1 MSGALNRSREERKG
15 VAKTVMPEIRI
26 DEQLFRLLQNP
37 GQYAALAV
45 LIERPAS
52 KSDVAKEL
60 GIRLNKADYDVRQL
74 EKMGFVEAIDTERRR
89 GMLTTI
95 YRAVMRPVFS
105 SEEWDKLSQEERERY
120 VLWAQQLVLR
130 DIAVA
135 WRARTFQARA
145 ESHSSRSP
153 LRVDELGWIRINRA
167 LDDLLALSREA
178 EVESVDRA
186 REAGDESKLI
196 SIRVAMFS
204 FEMPSKADLSE

>member
-1 MSGALNRSREERKG
+1 

-37 GQYAALAV
+37 GQLAALV
-45 LIERPAS
+45 SLIEGPAS

-74 EKMGFVEAIDTERRR
+74 EKMSLVEAIDTERRR
-89 GMLTTI
+89 GMPTTI

-105 SEEWDKLSQEERERY
+105 SEEWGKLSQDERERY

-135 WRARTFQARA
+135 WHARTFQSRA

-153 LRVDELGWIRINRA
+153 LRVDELGWIKINKG
-167 LDDLLALSREA
+167 LDDLLALGRES
-178 EVESVDRA
+178 EVESVNRA

-196 SIRVAMFS
+196 NIRVAMFS
-204 FEMPSKADLSE
+204 FEMPSKTDLPN

>member
-1 MSGALNRSREERKG
+1 M
-15 VAKTVMPEIRI
+15 AKTVMPEIRI

-37 GQYAALAV
+37 GQLAALV
-45 LIERPAS
+45 SLIEGPAS

-74 EKMGFVEAIDTERRR
+74 EKMSLVEAIDTERRR
-89 GMLTTI
+89 GMPTTI

-105 SEEWDKLSQEERERY
+105 SEEWGKLSQDERERY

-135 WRARTFQARA
+135 WHARTFQSRA

-153 LRVDELGWIRINRA
+153 LRVDELGWIKINKG
-167 LDDLLALSREA
+167 LDDLLALGRES
-178 EVESVDRA
+178 EVESVNRA

-196 SIRVAMFS
+196 NIRVAMFS
-204 FEMPSKADLSE
+204 FEMPSKTDLPN

>member
-1 MSGALNRSREERKG
+1 
-15 VAKTVMPEIRI
+15 MPEIRI

-60 GIRLNKADYDVRQL
+60 GARLNKADYDVRQL

-105 SEEWDKLSQEERERY
+105 SEEWGKLSQDERERY

-130 DIAVA
+130 DIAIA
-135 WRARTFQARA
+135 WRARTFQARE
-145 ESHSSRSP
+145 ESHFSRSP
-153 LRVDELGWIRINRA
+153 LRVDELGWIRINKG

-178 EVESVDRA
+178 EVESVERA
-186 REAGDESKLI
+186 REAGDEGKLI
-196 SIRVAMFS
+196 NIRVAMSS
-204 FEMPSKADLSE
+204 FEMPSAAASLSNA

>member
-1 MSGALNRSREERKG
+1 M
-15 VAKTVMPEIRI
+15 AKTVMPEIRV

-60 GIRLNKADYDVRQL
+60 GVPVKKSDYDVRQL
-74 EKMGFVEAIDTERRR
+74 EKMGFVEAIGTEKRR
-89 GMLTTI
+89 GIPATI
-95 YRAVMRPVFS
+95 YRAVLRPVFS
-105 SEEWDKLSQEERERY
+105 SEEWERLSQDERERY

-145 ESHSSRSP
+145 ESHASRSP
-153 LRVDELGWIRINRA
+153 LRVDELGWTKINKG
-167 LDDLLALSREA
+167 LDDLLALTREA
-178 EVESVDRA
+178 EVESVGRA

-196 SIRVAMFS
+196 NMRVAMFS
-204 FEMPSKADLSE
+204 FEMPPKADSPSKAVSKQID